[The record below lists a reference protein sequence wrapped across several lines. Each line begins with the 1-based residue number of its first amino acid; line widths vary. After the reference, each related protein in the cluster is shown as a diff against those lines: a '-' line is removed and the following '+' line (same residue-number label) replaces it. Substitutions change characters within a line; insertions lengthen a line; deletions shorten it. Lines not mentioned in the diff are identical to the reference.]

1 MENLMLFILGTLGTI
16 MFFNEMF
23 GVIEIALAFATPFII
38 IYLFAY
44 LESALDIK
52 EIKKWHIRK

>member
-52 EIKKWHIRK
+52 EIKK